1 MTNFMVPPD
10 QGIREQAIDFSQS
23 FIVQAPA
30 GAGKTSLLTQRILNL
45 LTTVDNPEEIVAIT
59 FTRKAAAEM
68 RHRLI
73 DALLSANE
81 PEPDAP
87 HDKTTWR
94 LARKVL
100 QRNDEFHWGLLENS
114 HRLRIMT
121 FDAMSGMIANQMP
134 LLSNLGGSLGI
145 TNFAAESYQ
154 RAAETIVNYLDDEDY
169 GPHILK
175 LLAHLDS
182 QVEKLIGLLA
192 QMLAKRDQWLRLL
205 GAGELDIEILQDGIN
220 QVVQLRLEALQQFQ
234 AKLEHSTFLQA
245 IHFAAGFLETGH
257 ELEALKN
264 VTQLPEFNF
273 THIREWQ
280 AIAEFSLV
288 KAGTFKKQ
296 LNKKIGLL
304 ADSDL
309 QGEDKKTGKQIKA
322 DLKELFQQWSEVP
335 EFAETLNDIR
345 SLPSAD
351 YSEEQQQI
359 LYSLLHLL
367 RLVTVELTVDF
378 QSNAEA
384 DFIEIALAADRALGY
399 FDEPSELAL
408 KLDYKI
414 KHLLVDEF
422 QDTSFT
428 QYQLLSK
435 LIAGWQPGDGRTLF
449 LVGDPM
455 QSIYRFREANVGLF
469 IKTQQEGI
477 NGFPVTSLQLT
488 ANFRSSPAIIN
499 WVNRRFEAIFPQH
512 DDVLLGAV
520 SYSPAEA
527 MKPQGEQDFV
537 DFLTNF
543 DQPGWTEAEYI
554 AQSVQRILKQDP
566 KGSIAVLVRGR
577 AHAQEI
583 MQQFRVSGISYYAK
597 DMEYLSHKSCVTDL
611 MMLCRLLL
619 QPQDGIAWT
628 ALLKSPYMGLTL
640 AELSHLQQRF
650 NHHYWKLLEE
660 FETVDELT
668 EPAKIALRRLRAV
681 LSSAIANAGRKPL
694 SQLLESCWL
703 ALGGPSVLLSQD
715 ELEDVYAVFNLLI
728 ELEAD
733 EWPLT
738 FERIQAALAELY
750 ANQQA
755 DKAQVEIMTMHK
767 SKGLEFDT
775 VILPSLQRQKRADSH
790 QLLLWEEFTSH
801 GQQGYLLAPIQ
812 AAERQEPIYQL
823 ARDIQSKKA
832 AFEDARLLYVAATRA
847 KKRLLLSCELK
858 LKYDEEKGG
867 GEPGKG
873 SKEGWSY
880 SSIDK
885 RSLLYYLLPHY
896 ENTIDRKF
904 EEIISKQGELS
915 EQIDAPTFYD
925 GWYRLKQQW
934 QPPEVDN
941 QISTQDKDV
950 IEREALDFDWASDVA
965 RVVGLV
971 VHKQLELIGLGRQ
984 SFERLE
990 KNQFESLLPQLAEL
1004 LSSQKD
1010 IEQAFE
1016 KAKKALRNTMQDS
1029 RGQWLLKPHQNAVC
1043 EWELTGMVNDE
1054 QGRSVVRNFI
1064 IDRSFVDDAGV
1075 RWIVDYK
1082 TGDHQG
1088 LDIENFIASERERYA
1103 PQLSQYKELVSRI
1116 EQRPIKTA
1124 LYFPMLNRFEEL

>member
-1 MTNFMVPPD
+1 MTNYVAPPD
-10 QGIREQAIDFSQS
+10 QAVREQAIDYKQS

-45 LTTVDNPEEIVAIT
+45 LTTVENPEEIVAIT

-73 DALLSANE
+73 DALMSAHTEE
-81 PEPDAP
+81 PEAP
-87 HDKTTWR
+87 HDKTTWS
-94 LARKVL
+94 LAREVL
-100 QRNDEFHWGLLENS
+100 QRNKEFGWGLLENS

-134 LLSNLGGSLGI
+134 ILSNLGGSLGI

-154 RAAETIVNYLDDEDY
+154 RAAESIINYLDDEDY

-175 LLAHLDS
+175 LLAHLDN

-220 QVVQLRLEALQQFQ
+220 QIAQLRLESLQRFQ
-234 AKLEHSTFLQA
+234 SHLEHSTFWQA
-245 IHFAAGFLETGH
+245 INFASGFLDAEH
-257 ELEALKN
+257 ELEALKS
-264 VTQLPEFNF
+264 VTQLPEFSF
-273 THIREWQ
+273 TNIREWQ

-304 ADSDL
+304 ADGDL

-345 SLPSAD
+345 SLPNAD
-351 YSEEQQQI
+351 YSEDQQQI

-477 NGFPVTSLQLT
+477 AGLPVIPLQLT

-499 WVNRRFEAIFPQH
+499 WVNRRFENIFPEY

-520 SYSPAEA
+520 SYSPAQA
-527 MKPQGEQDFV
+527 MKPQAEHDFV
-537 DFLTNF
+537 DFLTHF

-554 AQSVQRILKQDP
+554 AQSVQRILEQDP
-566 KGSIAVLVRGR
+566 EGSIAVLVRGR
-577 AHAQEI
+577 AHAQDI
-583 MQQFRVSGISYYAK
+583 MQQFRASGIRYYAK
-597 DMEYLSHKSCVTDL
+597 DMEYLSYKSCVTDL

-619 QPQDGIAWT
+619 QPQDSIAWT
-628 ALLKSPYMGLTL
+628 ALLKSPYIGLTL
-640 AELSHLQQRF
+640 TELSILQQQF
-650 NHHYWKLLEE
+650 HHDYWQLLNEYQV
-660 FETVDELT
+660 VDEL
-668 EPAKIALRRLRAV
+668 PDSAKARLQRLASV
-681 LSSAIANAGRKPL
+681 INHTIMDTGRKPL

-703 ALGGPSVLLSQD
+703 ALGGPSALLSRD
-715 ELEDVYAVFNLLI
+715 ELDEVYAVFNLIL
-728 ELEAD
+728 ELEG
-733 EWPLT
+733 EHWPLS
-738 FERIQAALAELY
+738 FERIEAALAELY
-750 ANQQA
+750 ANQEA
-755 DKAQVEIMTMHK
+755 EAARVEIMTMHK

-775 VILPSLQRQKRADSH
+775 VILPSLQRQKKADGH

-801 GQQGYLLAPIQ
+801 EQQGYLLAPIQ
-812 AAERQEPIYQL
+812 AAEQQEPIYQL

-858 LKYDEEKGG
+858 LKYDEEKSNAGID
-867 GEPGKG
+867 
-873 SKEGWSY
+873 SWSY
-880 SSIDK
+880 SSVDK
-885 RSLLYYLLPHY
+885 RSLLHYLLPHY
-896 ENTIDRKF
+896 EKRIEQKF
-904 EEIISKQGELS
+904 EAIVGKVDEVNEEAG
-915 EQIDAPTFYD
+915 APVFYD
-925 GWYRLKQQW
+925 GWYRLTEQW
-934 QPPEVDN
+934 QRPEVSN
-941 QISTQDKDV
+941 QINASVKELV
-950 IEREALDFDWASDVA
+950 EREALDFDWASDVA

-984 SFERLE
+984 SFEQLQQSNFQNLRL
-990 KNQFESLLPQLAEL
+990 QLAEYF
-1004 LSSQKD
+1004 SSEQEV
-1010 IEQAFE
+1010 EQAFA
-1016 KAKKALRNTMQDS
+1016 KAKKALSNTHQDAKG
-1029 RGQWLLKPHQNAVC
+1029 RWLLAAHQDAAC
-1043 EWELTGMVNDE
+1043 EWELTGMVTDE
-1054 QGRSVVRNFI
+1054 LGRKVVKNFI
-1064 IDRSFVDDAGV
+1064 IDRSFVDEHGV

-1088 LDIENFIASERERYA
+1088 RDIDAFVASEKERYSE
-1103 PQLSQYKELVSRI
+1103 QLNQYKELVSRI
-1116 EQRPIKTA
+1116 EKRPIKTA

>member
-1 MTNFMVPPD
+1 MSDFMVPPD
-10 QGIREQAIDFSQS
+10 QNVREQAIDCSQS

-45 LTTVDNPEEIVAIT
+45 LTTVENPEEIVAIT

-73 DALLSANE
+73 DALLSTHSPE
-81 PEPDAP
+81 PEAP
-87 HDKTTWR
+87 HDKTTWL

-100 QRNDEFHWGLLENS
+100 QRDEEYRWGLLQNS

-175 LLAHLDS
+175 LLAHLDN

-220 QVVQLRLEALQQFQ
+220 QIAQLRLEALQQFQ
-234 AKLEHSTFLQA
+234 SSLEHSTFIQA
-245 IHFAAGFLETGH
+245 INFAAGFLEPGH
-257 ELEALKN
+257 ELESLKN
-264 VTQLPEFNF
+264 VTQLPEFDFNQ
-273 THIREWQ
+273 ISEWQ
-280 AIAEFSLV
+280 ALAEFCLT
-288 KAGTFKKQ
+288 KGGTFKKQ
-296 LNKKIGLL
+296 LNKRVGLL
-304 ADSDL
+304 ADGDL

-322 DLKELFQQWSEVP
+322 ELKELFQQWAEIP

-345 SLPSAD
+345 GLPQAA

-367 RLVTVELTVDF
+367 RLVTSELTVDF
-378 QSNAEA
+378 QSKAEA

-477 NGFPVTSLQLT
+477 AGFPVIALQLS
-488 ANFRSSPAIIN
+488 ANFRSSPTIID
-499 WVNRRFEAIFPQH
+499 WVNRRFQNIFPQY

-520 SYSPAEA
+520 SYSPAQA
-527 MKPQGEQDFV
+527 MKLKGEQDFV

-543 DQPGWTEAEYI
+543 EQPGWTEAEYI

-566 KGSIAVLVRGR
+566 SGSIAVLVRGR

-583 MQQFRVSGISYYAK
+583 MQQFRASGISYYAK

-628 ALLKSPYMGLTL
+628 ALLKSPYVGLSL
-640 AELSHLQQRF
+640 SELTSLQKHF
-650 NHHYWKLLEE
+650 NHHYWKLLDE
-660 FETVDELT
+660 FETVVEL
-668 EPAKIALRRLRAV
+668 PDSAKIRLRRLESV
-681 LSSAIANAGRKPL
+681 LSDTLNSAGRKPL
-694 SQLLESCWL
+694 SLLLESCWL
-703 ALGGPSVLLSQD
+703 ALGGPSALLTED
-715 ELEDVYAVFNLLI
+715 ELDDVYAVFNLLI
-728 ELEAD
+728 ELEQD
-733 EWPLT
+733 EWPLS
-738 FERIQAALAELY
+738 FERIEAALAELY

-755 DKAQVEIMTMHK
+755 DTAQVEIMTMHK

-790 QLLLWEEFTSH
+790 QLLLWEEFSSH

-812 AAERQEPIYQL
+812 AAEQQEPIYQL

-858 LKYDEEKGG
+858 LKYDEEKSSGG
-867 GEPGKG
+867 KD
-873 SKEGWSY
+873 SWSY
-880 SSIDK
+880 SAIDK
-885 RSLLYYLLPHY
+885 RSLLYYLVPHY
-896 ENTIDRKF
+896 ERMIEQKF
-904 EEIISKQGELS
+904 EQLIDKLDELS
-915 EQIDAPTFYD
+915 EEEESPVFYD
-925 GWYRLKQQW
+925 GWYRLKEQW
-934 QPPEVDN
+934 QPPQINN
-941 QISTQDKDV
+941 QISSSEKEV
-950 IEREALDFDWASDVA
+950 IEREELDFDWASDVA
-965 RVVGLV
+965 RVVGLL
-971 VHKQLELIGLGRQ
+971 VHRQLELIGLGRQ

-990 KNQFESLLPQLAEL
+990 QSQYQSLLPQLSEY
-1004 LSSQKD
+1004 LSSQQE
-1010 IEQAFE
+1010 IQQAFD
-1016 KAKKALRNTMQDS
+1016 KTKKALRNTQQDAK
-1029 RGQWLLKPHQNAVC
+1029 GQWLIKPHQEAVC
-1043 EWELTGMVNDE
+1043 EWELTGMVTDE
-1054 QGRSVVRNFI
+1054 QGKRVVKNFI
-1064 IDRSFVDDAGV
+1064 IDRSFVDESGV
-1075 RWIVDYK
+1075 RWIIDYK
-1082 TGDHQG
+1082 TGDHQSR
-1088 LDIENFIASERERYA
+1088 DIDLFIASERERYST
-1103 PQLSQYKELVSRI
+1103 QLNQYKELVSRI
-1116 EQRPIKTA
+1116 DQRPIKTA
-1124 LYFPMLNRFEEL
+1124 LYFPMFNRFEEL